1 MFNNKNLRMNQEIGY
16 SSGHG
21 GQTDAMEFSESPFA
35 SIGKMNLKLI
45 FLWNEKVH
53 FRETIYI
60 M

>member
-21 GQTDAMEFSESPFA
+21 GQKDAMEFSKTPHA

-45 FLWNEKVH
+45 DLWNERVH
-53 FRETIYI
+53 FRETKYI
-60 M
+60 I